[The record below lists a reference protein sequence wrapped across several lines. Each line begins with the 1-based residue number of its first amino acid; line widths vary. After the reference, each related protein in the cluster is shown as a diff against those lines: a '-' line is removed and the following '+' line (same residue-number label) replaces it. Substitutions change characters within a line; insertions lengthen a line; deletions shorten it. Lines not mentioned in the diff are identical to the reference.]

1 MKNQSYLKSLQNL
14 IHRAEM
20 LTAYE
25 PENFEE
31 IFNVLRN
38 FPQLQ
43 TTRTALLINNLPTEK
58 NWLNLKYNIIDDM
71 VTKVGD
77 FIKPSA

>member
-1 MKNQSYLKSLQNL
+1 MKNQTSLKSLQKL

-20 LTAYE
+20 LTSFQ
-25 PENFEE
+25 PENFED
-31 IFNVLRN
+31 IFNTLRS

-43 TTRTALLINNLPTEK
+43 TPNTALLLNDVPTEK
-58 NWLNLKYNIIDDM
+58 NWLNIKYNIIDDM

-77 FIKPSA
+77 FLKS